1 MEHSHVWKTETL
13 AGRTIMSR
21 SLQVY
26 PHKNGKDG
34 GYGAELARKNIEES
48 SGRPAY
54 LLVCR
59 EDCTAMIDWT
69 DGTLVEQRESPERE
83 HVSSTGW
90 SDQFDVPVALRPN
103 EARRFA

>member
-1 MEHSHVWKTETL
+1 MEHSHVWRTETL

-26 PHKNGKDG
+26 PHKNGTDG
-34 GYGAELARKNIEES
+34 GYGAELARKNMEES

-59 EDCTAMIDWT
+59 EDCTAIT
-69 DGTLVEQRESPERE
+69 DGTDRTL
-83 HVSSTGW
+83 VSSTGW